1 MTSAG
6 GRSAATDYFGARRKA
21 RRLKR
26 RKSPKRVAAGRKA
39 ARTRARKKAITR
51 SRRRYPAVRMA
62 ARRWRRLRGRRHRLV
77 VRRIKR
83 GLMRSPYSRLG
94 YRRGRRVRINPRF
107 SLQRILGQWQLKRAV
122 PILGGFI
129 GAITLKPI
137 VKNYLMNMIPVTM
150 QPTVEKFFG
159 VATIAAGAF
168 LSARSR
174 RSTMKDVGLGLIVGG
189 VYDLIASNFANLPFI
204 PQVTPGFMP
213 GAAANVPVTGMGA
226 SIGRG
231 AGYSIVGASNLS
243 MDMEPDVIG
252 SEDLDDL
259 I

>member
-1 MTSAG
+1 MRRRRNKPKYWPG
-6 GRSAATDYFGARRKA
+6 ATAVKSRK
-21 RRLKR
+21 

-39 ARTRARKKAITR
+39 ARTRLARKALRR
-51 SRRRYPAVRMA
+51 SRRRYPVLAV
-62 ARRWRRLRGRRHRLV
+62 RRWRKMRGRKHRLV

-107 SLQRILGQWQLKRAV
+107 SLRRMLGRWRLQRAV
-122 PILGGFI
+122 PILAGFA

-137 VKNYLMNMIPVTM
+137 ASGYLMNMVPVNFRMTA
-150 QPTVEKFFG
+150 EKFFG
-159 VATIAAGAF
+159 VATIMAGAF

-174 RSTMKDVGLGLIVGG
+174 RSTLKDVGLGMIVGG

-204 PQVTPGFMP
+204 PQVTPGYMP
-213 GAAANVPVTGMGA
+213 GEGAATTSGMGA

-231 AGYSIVGASNLS
+231 AGYSVVGAANLS